1 MALGSGDD
9 GDTDVEPSITLGL
22 IDRVVVSKPP
32 GWEVHDA
39 GTPRQLH
46 TWLRSLG
53 SWPILW
59 DPEFD
64 FGFLHRLDVPS
75 SGLILVATTYGAY
88 YDLQLQLRSGMI
100 GRDYVVLNHGWL
112 KRRKVDARCQGFKL
126 VSIPVHSYV
135 GKHGKQ
141 PNNSYLQ
148 HHSIIILNHSGCWG
162 KAQCHTVGAYHKTAT
177 WSLKCAPIHP
187 SVLSSEDSPSLRT

>member
-53 SWPILW
+53 SRPILC

-126 VSIPVHSYV
+126 VSIPF
-135 GKHGKQ
+135 
-141 PNNSYLQ
+141 L
-148 HHSIIILNHSGCWG
+148 CW
-162 KAQCHTVGAYHKTAT
+162 KTWKT
-177 WSLKCAPIHP
+177 TK
-187 SVLSSEDSPSLRT
+187 